1 MRYYLS
7 ILSIVLLLS
16 TNAGAYESVV
26 LTGGF
31 SRQDPGGAIELESNY
46 SYYGG
51 VGLELTNNLFAIL
64 KFTAPIKYDGTKYPL
79 MVDINDVDTELN
91 FHQFTVFDIVLTGHY
106 FIRLFDRSKIH
117 PKLFGGLGLHWLY
130 NSTQVEGESDVIFYG
145 IGPEFGLGAVWQSR
159 PNLYFDFTV
168 SVKFPYYNEYKK
180 QGAPK
185 LAVGLD
191 EQILAFN
198 ISLYYLLRWWE

>member
-1 MRYYLS
+1 MRTYLP
-7 ILSIVLLLS
+7 IIPLLLLMTTYAS
-16 TNAGAYESVV
+16 SYESII

-51 VGLELTNNLFAIL
+51 VGLELIDDLFMIL
-64 KFTAPIKYDGTKYPL
+64 KFTAPIKYDGAKYPL

-106 FIRLFDRSKIH
+106 FIRLFDQAKVH

-130 NSTQVEGESDVIFYG
+130 NSRQVEGESDVTFYG
-145 IGPEFGLGAVWQSR
+145 IGPEFGLGAVWQTR

-168 SVKFPYYNEYKK
+168 SVKFPYYNEYNKE
-180 QGAPK
+180 GAPK
-185 LAVGLD
+185 VAVGLD

-198 ISLYYLLRWWE
+198 LSLYYLLRWWE